1 MITDDGRELWTSATG
16 RGAPILCCHGGPGLW
31 DMFGTFDPGPGFRLI
46 RWDQRGA
53 GRSEPRGPYTL
64 DRMVA
69 DVDAVREWHGL
80 DRVPVLGHSWGAHLG
95 LLYVLAHPE
104 RVSAFVYVSG
114 VGLGYEW
121 HAEFKQ
127 NFERVLGDRHRRWTE
142 LRAKERDA
150 AEERE
155 LAVLQWA
162 ADFVVD
168 GARHAETMATPWFPI
183 NYEANSA
190 LGEEMRAVP
199 ESELVEACRSLRVP
213 TLIVDGMADARPR
226 WAVDSLERALPS
238 VTRVRLP
245 GVGHVPWLEA
255 PEAFRTAVAD
265 FVARHGGV
273 S

>member
-16 RGAPILCCHGGPGLW
+16 RGEPILCCHGGPGLW
-31 DMFGTFDPGPGFRLI
+31 DMFGTLDPGPGFRLI

-53 GRSEPRGPYTL
+53 GRSDPRGPYTL

-95 LLYVLAHPE
+95 LLYALARPE
-104 RVSAFVYVSG
+104 RVSALVYVSG
-114 VGLGYEW
+114 VGLGDGW
-121 HAEFKQ
+121 HAEFKR
-127 NFERVLGDRHRRWTE
+127 NFEQVLGERHPRWAE
-142 LRAKERDA
+142 LRAKDRDG

-155 LAVLQWA
+155 LAVLQWT
-162 ADFVVD
+162 ADFVTE
-168 GARHAETMATPWFPI
+168 GARHAEAMATPWFPI
-183 NYEANSA
+183 NYEANAA

-213 TLIVDGMADARPR
+213 TLIVDGTADNRPR
-226 WAVDSLERALPS
+226 WAVDSLEQALPS

-255 PEAFRTAVAD
+255 PDAFRAAVTD
-265 FVARHGGV
+265 FLVRHGGV